1 MTPVLHTEQLTFRPY
16 RPEDE
21 DHFVK
26 EAYGMVGADNAAS
39 LAMCRRL
46 GFRPVRDVVDATAT

>member
-1 MTPVLHTEQLTFRPY
+1 MPTERPLLT
-16 RPEDE
+16 DSTA
-21 DHFVK
+21 DTK

-46 GFRPVRDVVDATAT
+46 GFTPVRDVVDATAT